1 MKIDYSKTSKVSF
14 LLSTILLGAVSLS
27 ATNLDNQILEINN
40 TNTYGFIYLSNNSQL
55 INSNTHD
62 YGLQIESS
70 NKSKVINN
78 GILICQHFIG
88 QKNYN
93 LTNHF

>member
-40 TNTYGFIYLSNNSQL
+40 
-55 INSNTHD
+55 
-62 YGLQIESS
+62 
-70 NKSKVINN
+70 
-78 GILICQHFIG
+78 
-88 QKNYN
+88 
-93 LTNHF
+93 LTFAR